1 MNTSIKKMLL
11 ILSLTICSI
20 SYAASFDCK
29 QAKSNT
35 EKMICSNYKLNRLD
49 DFLDKNYKIAMKSA
63 MPDNVKSRIKQSQ
76 VEWLGKRDTCGDA
89 QCVQDMYSKRIDY
102 LWDECFDYIRGRIE
116 YVKYT
121 EAMDVINKEEN
132 AKNNKSPEDIIKS
145 FSVKHGGQIHDLG
158 YTESQLKSTIFINLD
173 GYVKYSTLENYL
185 SLMYELPGFKS
196 LDKINY
202 KDYLGFRI
210 KISGQPYTGFVLR
223 EEDEELYLSG
233 LVSGNEVIEPI
244 TVRDVRGLSS
254 VFMSY
259 ASYAIN
265 KDKFN
270 P

>member
-1 MNTSIKKMLL
+1 MNNSVNKMLL
-11 ILSLTICSI
+11 LLSLTICST

-29 QAKSNT
+29 QAKSST

-49 DFLDKNYKIAMKSA
+49 DFLDKNYKIAMNSV
-63 MPDNVKSRIKQSQ
+63 MPDNVKSKIKQSQ

-89 QCVQDMYSKRIDY
+89 KCVQDMYSKRIDY

-158 YTESQLKSTIFINLD
+158 YTESQLQSTIFINLD

-196 LDKINY
+196 LDKIDY

-223 EEDEELYLSG
+223 EEDDELYLSG
-233 LVSGNEVIEPI
+233 LVSGDEVIEPI

-254 VFMSY
+254 VFMNY